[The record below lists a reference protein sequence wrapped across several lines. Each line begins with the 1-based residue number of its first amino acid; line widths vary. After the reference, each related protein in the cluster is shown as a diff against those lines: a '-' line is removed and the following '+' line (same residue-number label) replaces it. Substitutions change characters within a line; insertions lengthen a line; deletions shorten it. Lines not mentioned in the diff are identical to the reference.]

1 MNFKNM
7 NLRYIFPKKYSFFT
21 FIVLGLIAFLISIGS
36 VYAPAKARTYV
47 NSHRSCEVSIQSN
60 ELQTEDISNFANQ
73 REGIILDYKVDESS
87 LYTDESNP
95 QFRNRVD
102 AIIAPYLG
110 EMVSSANLTAIQDE
124 ITLLYLRDG
133 YVTSRAENL
142 SIRNDGILVVKV
154 IEGFICE
161 VSVRSQDNSLFSA
174 AEMTPLGRLVLS
186 YLEPILRNSDG
197 TPKRPINLSQVE
209 RRIRALSRDE
219 RFEPG
224 QLMSRLQVPVENFL
238 DRYIRLS
245 PLLSQVGQ
253 PEQGQTSSVFQT
265 LLETDRSDIAAPGA
279 SILEISVEVKK
290 EVVEDSDEDS
300 SSDDLSRVR
309 LNSSIPA
316 LENRRLNEFRGYF
329 GRSFDRQ
336 MVDPAAI
343 RFALHSL
350 ELQEPAIRAAV
361 VYVASDRERVFIRV
375 ETSQGRTI
383 EIEDITQFEREAP
396 DDEFTFDS
404 NRGGQVSRR
413 REESEE
419 NTASPEN
426 TSQLKPG
433 KTVERDEL
441 VEQVENLWKEIQKP
455 NSDNYLRS
463 SAQLYDLLIRP
474 VEQELEA
481 QEIEV
486 NTLLFVMENGLR
498 FLPAAALYDSE
509 TNKYLAEK
517 YKISVI
523 PNFRSLD
530 LRPADLTQADVLAMG
545 ISEFSE
551 SDTYAPLSAV
561 PLELELLDRT
571 WRHSSG
577 SSKIFR
583 NESSTLVNLRNARR
597 EHPFQIIH
605 LATHANFRPGKPGD
619 SSIQL
624 WDTPLPLNELQ
635 VATLNWNKPPVDLL
649 VLSACQT
656 ALGDEA
662 AELGFAGLSLQAEVK
677 SILASLWYVN
687 DLASLIYM
695 MEFYRNLAAGVTKAE
710 AVQNTQMAML
720 DKQRLTQNLRELKIV
735 INSLL
740 ADSRRF
746 ESLTETETQG
756 LEKIYRQLNEEDKI
770 AEVAEQFTHPF
781 YWSAYTLV
789 GSPW

>member
-1 MNFKNM
+1 MNFKNI
-7 NLRYIFPKKYSFFT
+7 NPKHIFPKKRFSFT

-36 VYAPAKARTYV
+36 VYPPAKARTYV
-47 NSHRSCEVSIQSN
+47 NSHRSCEVSSQSN
-60 ELQTEDISNFANQ
+60 KLQTQDVSNFANQ
-73 REGIILDYKVDESS
+73 RGGIILDYKIEESS
-87 LYTDESNP
+87 LYSDESNP
-95 QFRNRVD
+95 RFRKRVD
-102 AIIAPYLG
+102 AIITPYLG
-110 EMVSSANLTAIQDE
+110 GMVSSADLTAIKDE
-124 ITLLYLRDG
+124 ITLLYLSDG

-142 SIRNDGILVVKV
+142 SIQDDGILVVKV
-154 IEGFICE
+154 VEGFICE
-161 VSVRSQDNSLFSA
+161 VRVRSQDNSFST
-174 AEMTPLGRLVLS
+174 AETTPLGRLILS
-186 YLEPILRNSDG
+186 YLEPVLRNPDG
-197 TPKRPINLSQVE
+197 APKRPINLSQVE
-209 RRIRALSRDE
+209 RRIRLLSQDE

-224 QLMSRLQVPVENFL
+224 QTMSRLQVPIENFL

-245 PLLSQVGQ
+245 SVPSQAGQAEQRQILS
-253 PEQGQTSSVFQT
+253 EFQT
-265 LLETDRSDIAAPGA
+265 LLEGDRSDIAAPGA
-279 SILEISVEVKK
+279 SILEIAVEVKK
-290 EVVEDSDEDS
+290 EVVADRDEDS

-329 GRSFDRQ
+329 GRAFDRQ

-361 VYVASDRERVFIRV
+361 VYVASDRERVFIRA

-383 EIEDITQFEREAP
+383 EIEDITQFEREVP
-396 DDEFTFDS
+396 EDEFTFDS

-419 NTASPEN
+419 NTASSEN

-441 VEQVENLWKEIQKP
+441 VEQVESLWKEIQKP

-474 VEQELEA
+474 VEQELKV
-481 QEIEV
+481 QDIEV

-509 TNKYLAEK
+509 TNKYLTEK

-577 SSKIFR
+577 SSKTFR
-583 NESSTLVNLRNARR
+583 NESSTL
-597 EHPFQIIH
+597 E
-605 LATHANFRPGKPGD
+605 
-619 SSIQL
+619 
-624 WDTPLPLNELQ
+624 
-635 VATLNWNKPPVDLL
+635 
-649 VLSACQT
+649 
-656 ALGDEA
+656 
-662 AELGFAGLSLQAEVK
+662 
-677 SILASLWYVN
+677 
-687 DLASLIYM
+687 
-695 MEFYRNLAAGVTKAE
+695 GV
-710 AVQNTQMAML
+710 
-720 DKQRLTQNLRELKIV
+720 
-735 INSLL
+735 
-740 ADSRRF
+740 
-746 ESLTETETQG
+746 
-756 LEKIYRQLNEEDKI
+756 
-770 AEVAEQFTHPF
+770 
-781 YWSAYTLV
+781 
-789 GSPW
+789 